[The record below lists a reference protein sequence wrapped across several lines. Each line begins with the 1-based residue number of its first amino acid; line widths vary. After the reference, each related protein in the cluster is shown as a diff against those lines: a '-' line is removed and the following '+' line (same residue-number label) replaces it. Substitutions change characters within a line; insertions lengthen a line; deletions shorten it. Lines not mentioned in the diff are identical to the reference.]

1 METVA
6 PALCV
11 CVPTQSCPTLC
22 NVMDCSLPGCF
33 VYRVLTGKN
42 TRVGCHLLLQWIFPT
57 EGLNPHVLCLLHWQV
72 DSFTTEPPGLRVL
85 FFCMW
90 FSWAGWFGG
99 PAPGSGPA
107 LERLT
112 QGELSPQQVL
122 EHQSQLLLAPQKDM
136 YIYLSLLSSPRGCH
150 TKEAAIQPSCPAG
163 KLIRTVAKHPTS
175 C

>member
-1 METVA
+1 MGA
-6 PALCV
+6 QMAGLF
-11 CVPTQSCPTLC
+11 
-22 NVMDCSLPGCF
+22 LP
-33 VYRVLTGKN
+33 
-42 TRVGCHLLLQWIFPT
+42 
-57 EGLNPHVLCLLHWQV
+57 
-72 DSFTTEPPGLRVL
+72 SPGGRTSGIE
-85 FFCMW
+85 F
-90 FSWAGWFGG
+90 WAGWFGG

-136 YIYLSLLSSPRGCH
+136 HIYLSLLSSPRGCH